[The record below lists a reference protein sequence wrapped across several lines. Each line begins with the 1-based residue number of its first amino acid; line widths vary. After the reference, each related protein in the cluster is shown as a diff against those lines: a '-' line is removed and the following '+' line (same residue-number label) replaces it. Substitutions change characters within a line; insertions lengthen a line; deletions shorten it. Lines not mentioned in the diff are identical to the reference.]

1 MPGRMLTLCAPIAE
15 DTTLMN
21 FRHLLEKHKPAHA
34 ILTIINGHLKE
45 KGFVLGQVC

>member
-15 DTTLMN
+15 DTTLMS

-34 ILTIINGHLKE
+34 TLTIINGHLKE
-45 KGFVLGQVC
+45 KGFVLRQVC